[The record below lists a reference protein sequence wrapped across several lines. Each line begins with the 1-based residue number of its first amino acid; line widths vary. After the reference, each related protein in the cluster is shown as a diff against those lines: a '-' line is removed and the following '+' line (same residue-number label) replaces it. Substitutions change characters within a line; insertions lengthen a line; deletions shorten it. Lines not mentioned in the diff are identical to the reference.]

1 VSPVLLL
8 VIGIVAALAVGTSW
22 FLIRGRNK
30 SAYESIEV
38 DELPP
43 DLKKRLPVSLHP
55 VIDPMKCMGS
65 GACATACPEG
75 KILALHEGRAH
86 LVSPEACIGHGA
98 CARECPVGA
107 ISLVFGTSERGVD
120 IPHVSPSFETN
131 VKGVFVAGEL
141 GGMGLIR
148 NAVAQG
154 VQAMQQIAKR
164 GRGKDPAVLDVV
176 VVGAGPS
183 GLAAGIIAHERELRY
198 QIIDQETAIG
208 GTIAHYPRNKI
219 VLTGPFELPG
229 WGRIKKRE
237 LTKEEL
243 IAIWQEAVART
254 GLEVRLGERYEGL
267 ERSGEGFVVKTS
279 RGTLRTRHVLLAIG
293 RRGTPRTL
301 DVPGEELP
309 KVAYSLHEPDAWAG
323 MQLLVVGGGDSAL
336 EGAMSLSEVPGTT
349 VTLSYRGDSFFRAKP
364 KNQVRF
370 QDAVES
376 GRVRAL
382 LGSQI
387 ESIAPGE
394 VVLRHEGGKIHL
406 PNEQVFVMIG
416 GVLPTG
422 LLESAGVA
430 MERKFGTR

>member
-1 VSPVLLL
+1 MSPILLL
-8 VIGIVAALAVGTSW
+8 VLGIVGALVVGASW

-30 SAYESIEV
+30 SAFESIEI
-38 DELPP
+38 EALPA
-43 DLKKRLPVSLHP
+43 DLRKRLPVSLHP

-65 GACATACPEG
+65 GACVTACPEG
-75 KILALHEGRAH
+75 KILALHDGHAH

-131 VKGVFVAGEL
+131 VKGVFIAGEL

-154 VQAMQQIAKR
+154 VQAMQQIARR
-164 GRGKDPAVLDVV
+164 GRGKDPDVLDVV

-198 QIIDQETAIG
+198 AIIDQETAIG

-237 LTKEEL
+237 LSKEEL
-243 IAIWQEAVART
+243 IAIWKEAVTRV
-254 GLEVRLGERYEGL
+254 GLELRLGERYEGL

-301 DVPGEELP
+301 EVPGEDLP

-323 MQLLVVGGGDSAL
+323 LHLLVVGGGDSAL
-336 EGAMSLSEVPGTT
+336 EAAMSLSEVPGTT

-364 KNQVRF
+364 KNQVNF
-370 QDAVES
+370 QDALES

-387 ESIAPGE
+387 ETITPSE
-394 VVLRHEGGKIHL
+394 VVLRHAGGKVHL
-406 PNEQVFVMIG
+406 PNDQVFVMIG
-416 GVLPTG
+416 GLLPTG
-422 LLESAGVA
+422 LLESAGIA

>member
-1 VSPVLLL
+1 MSLIPWLVTGIALL
-8 VIGIVAALAVGTSW
+8 LAVGTVW
-22 FLIRGRNK
+22 LFLRSRKK
-30 SAYESIEV
+30 SAYESIEI
-38 DELPP
+38 DALPP

-55 VIDPMKCMGS
+55 VIDPNKCMGS
-65 GACATACPEG
+65 GACVTACPEG
-75 KILALHEGRAH
+75 KILALHDGHAH

-120 IPHVSPSFETN
+120 IPHVTPSFETN
-131 VKGVFVAGEL
+131 VKGVFIAGEL

-154 VQAMQQIAKR
+154 VQAMQQIARR
-164 GRGKDPAVLDVV
+164 GRGKDPELLDVV

-183 GLAAGIIAHERELRY
+183 GLAAGIVAHERELRY
-198 QIIDQETAIG
+198 AIIDQEKAIG
-208 GTIAHYPRNKI
+208 GTIAHYPRSKI

-243 IAIWQEAVART
+243 ITIWSEAVARV
-254 GLEVRLGERYEGL
+254 GLAVRLGERYEGL
-267 ERSGEGFVVKTS
+267 TKNGEVITVRTS
-279 RGTLRTRHVLLAIG
+279 RGELRTRNVLLAIG

-301 DVPGEELP
+301 EVPGEDLP
-309 KVAYSLHEPDAWAG
+309 KVAYSLHEPELWAG
-323 MQLLVVGGGDSAL
+323 LQLLVVGGGDSAL
-336 EGAMSLSEVPGTT
+336 EAAMSLSEVPGTT
-349 VTLSYRGDSFFRAKP
+349 VTLSYRSDSFFRAKP

-370 QDAVES
+370 QEATEA
-376 GRVRAL
+376 GRVRVL
-382 LGSQI
+382 LGSEI
-387 ESIAPGE
+387 ETITADE
-394 VVLRHEGGKIHL
+394 VVLRQGGGKIHL

-422 LLESAGVA
+422 LLENAGIA